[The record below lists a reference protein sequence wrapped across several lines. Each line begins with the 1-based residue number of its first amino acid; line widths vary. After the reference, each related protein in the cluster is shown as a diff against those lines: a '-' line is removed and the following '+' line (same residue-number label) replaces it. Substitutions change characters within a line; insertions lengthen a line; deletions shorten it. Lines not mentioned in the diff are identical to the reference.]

1 MEKNSEGNYIYN
13 TYPIGLY
20 GKVSAG
26 TSDRQALLKLLTWD
40 KLNALE
46 LSYCFLEGEL
56 PTDDEMD
63 AALKAAGKATRY
75 SKADFSDNKADYLDK
90 LVGDTCK
97 WLLSGKSNPVTCK
110 NKDGVVMYSNVD
122 PTQVPRVLP
131 NCRRLSLNLNFFT
144 GAVPKW
150 IFYHPHLVEWS
161 PSIMVFNQTPK
172 GKNST
177 GAAVGF
183 TNMTEENFILNY
195 YYGTSDP
202 GNKWEVPGVAYPLYY
217 RTYVAAGDVDE
228 EALLAKYKRNFKI
241 NR

>member
-1 MEKNSEGNYIYN
+1 
-13 TYPIGLY
+13 
-20 GKVSAG
+20 
-26 TSDRQALLKLLTWD
+26 
-40 KLNALE
+40 
-46 LSYCFLEGEL
+46 
-56 PTDDEMD
+56 
-63 AALKAAGKATRY
+63 
-75 SKADFSDNKADYLDK
+75 
-90 LVGDTCK
+90 
-97 WLLSGKSNPVTCK
+97 
-110 NKDGVVMYSNVD
+110 
-122 PTQVPRVLP
+122 
-131 NCRRLSLNLNFFT
+131 
-144 GAVPKW
+144 
-150 IFYHPHLVEWS
+150 
-161 PSIMVFNQTPK
+161 MVFNQTPK